1 MARRV
6 QGRAES
12 AVEFRLL
19 RADDRGRPAGQRGLA
34 RRQEDSVGFEETD
47 GDECAGGESFSAH
60 GVSDGVESVTT
71 SKPAGVILAWIKCIT
86 HPLQGWHGAEDA
98 PR

>member
-1 MARRV
+1 M

-19 RADDRGRPAGQRGLA
+19 WADDRGRPAGQRGLA

-71 SKPAGVILAWIKCIT
+71 K
-86 HPLQGWHGAEDA
+86 
-98 PR
+98 